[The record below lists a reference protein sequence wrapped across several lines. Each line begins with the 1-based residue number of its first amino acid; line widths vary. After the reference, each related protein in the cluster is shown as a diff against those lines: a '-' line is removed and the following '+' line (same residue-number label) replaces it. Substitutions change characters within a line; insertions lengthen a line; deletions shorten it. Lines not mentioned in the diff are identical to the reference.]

1 MSNTS
6 FTCSL
11 AIIFIL
17 LALVTMF
24 SPLDQEV
31 FVLSNNVAYI
41 CQHGGID
48 TLTVMDIKA
57 IIAIV
62 VMIPNYEVT
71 SKRSIII
78 LDNRF
83 ALVEASFLQL
93 AILYGTLSE
102 DDDAMGNITDTAI

>member
-1 MSNTS
+1 
-6 FTCSL
+6 
-11 AIIFIL
+11 
-17 LALVTMF
+17 MF

-57 IIAIV
+57 IIAV
-62 VMIPNYEVT
+62 VAMIPDYEVT

-78 LDNRF
+78 SDNRF
-83 ALVEASFLQL
+83 ALVEAPFLQL
-93 AILYGTLSE
+93 AMLCGTLSE
-102 DDDAMGNITDTAI
+102 DDDAMGNITDTTI